1 MRSKF
6 MTLLTVIGAVT
17 VLALAANTVALAAT
31 GQSLLLGK
39 SNTSGAITALT
50 RTSQGTALKLQ
61 TAKAFNA
68 PLAVNGTGK
77 VANLNADKVDGLDS
91 SQMVNQSYV
100 WTKAVTVP
108 DNGVTFTIPIPKGT
122 WVVGYSIYMSGG
134 GATGGESGCFLRRQ
148 AEVQSF
154 FAEDRSATVLDQS
167 PGHSGSALITISE
180 GVVLALSCTASA
192 EFTTLATQ
200 PIQVYATRTS
210 TIGGG
215 VLKQAAHAQ
224 RVDR

>member
-1 MRSKF
+1 MRYLK
-6 MTLLTVIGAVT
+6 TALTVIGAVT
-17 VLALAANTVALAAT
+17 VLVLAGNTIVLAAT

-39 SNTSGAITALT
+39 SNTSGTITALT

-108 DNGVTFTIPIPKGT
+108 DSTVAFTIPIPKGT

-134 GATGGESGCFLRRQ
+134 DAAGGSSGCYLRRQ
-148 AEVQSF
+148 TDVQTF
-154 FAEDRSATVLDQS
+154 FAEDRSATVADHS
-167 PGHSGSALITISE
+167 PGHSGSAVITITD
-180 GVVLALSCTASA
+180 GADLILNCSA
-192 EFTTLATQ
+192 TEDFTTLASQ

-215 VLKQAAHAQ
+215 VLKQAAPAQ
-224 RVDR
+224 RVAR